1 MPIIERQAMR
11 AILLTPL
18 DRVLLMRVDY
28 GGGDW
33 WITPGGGA
41 EPGETPEATLRR
53 ELAEELGF
61 ALAAIGPLVWK
72 RRVLVALKQRRWR
85 QSEDYFLIETPEFQP
100 LVQGAPEAGLIREF
114 RWWSL
119 PEIRHS
125 SERLAP
131 QSLARIVR
139 DYRENGPPRGPLAV
153 EIVEG

>member
-1 MPIIERQAMR
+1 MRTIDRQAMR
-11 AILLTPL
+11 AILLTPQ

-41 EPGETPEATLRR
+41 EPGETPEQTLRR

-61 ALAAIGPLVWK
+61 ALPALGPLVWR
-72 RRVLVALKQRRWR
+72 RRVAMTLHQRRWR
-85 QSEDYFLIETPEFQP
+85 QAEDYFLIETAAFTPA
-100 LVQGAPEAGLIREF
+100 VQDAPEAGTIREF

-119 PEIRHS
+119 DEMRHT

-131 QSLARIVR
+131 VGLARIVL
-139 DYRENGPPRGPLAV
+139 DYRASGPPGSPPDI
-153 EIVEG
+153 EIIED